1 MSTKAVVLVKAQT
14 DQISALAQSIANIAG
29 VSDVY
34 SVAGQYD
41 LVAIVEVRDNEQL
54 AEVVSDRIRKLH
66 GIVDTTTLI
75 AFRVYTPQMLEA
87 AFDMRGAFNDVTL
100 TLLRGTNPA
109 DVISSLDRLRSGPVL
124 LHGVVFA
131 ILLVAS
137 GLIPAGAVSAG

>member
-1 MSTKAVVLVKAQT
+1 MMSTKAVVLVKAQT

-66 GIVDTTTLI
+66 GI
-75 AFRVYTPQMLEA
+75 
-87 AFDMRGAFNDVTL
+87 
-100 TLLRGTNPA
+100 
-109 DVISSLDRLRSGPVL
+109 
-124 LHGVVFA
+124 
-131 ILLVAS
+131 
-137 GLIPAGAVSAG
+137 

>member
-29 VSDVY
+29 VTDVY

-41 LVAIVEVRDNEQL
+41 LVAIVQVRDNEQL
-54 AEVVSDRIRKLH
+54 ADVVSDQIRKLG

-87 AFDMRGAFNDVTL
+87 AFDIGLEEPPRTL
-100 TLLRGTNPA
+100 
-109 DVISSLDRLRSGPVL
+109 GP
-124 LHGVVFA
+124 
-131 ILLVAS
+131 
-137 GLIPAGAVSAG
+137 